1 MKALYTSLIV
11 AFSVGLGACASQVPS
26 VEKRPPSMERK
37 MWVAQHWEE
46 IADHVAQRLATAL
59 AASHSPEKPLVLYVK
74 KPQSTSTFSSALHDL
89 LITHLLGQG
98 FGVSDDPSEGLPVE
112 YDVQVITH
120 NVPQPPPDTEVLITT
135 SVLSGDRYLARV
147 SDIYYVPNYNLGQY
161 LAQAPTMLMEVVG
174 P

>member
-11 AFSVGLGACASQVPS
+11 AFSVGLGACAAQVPS
-26 VEKRPPSMERK
+26 VEQRPLSVERK
-37 MWVAQHWEE
+37 MWLAQHWEE
-46 IADHVAQRLATAL
+46 IADQVTQRLATVL

-74 KPQSTSTFSSALHDL
+74 KPQAASTFNSALHDL

-98 FGVSDDPSEGLPVE
+98 FGVSDDPSEGLPVA

-147 SDIYYVPNYNLGQY
+147 SDIYFIPNYNLAQY
-161 LAQAPTMLMEVVG
+161 LAQAPTVAMEVVG